1 LSFRRIKADSRL
13 EVTVSLKITQ
23 EFIVALLIAAWIHVA
38 LFFVFVLLLVFDLFE
53 DRVFIG
59 KDVSP
64 KQEERLELTLVLDD
78 SEPEASLEVPILEP
92 VTEVT
97 SDQTRKEPRLV
108 EEKSFV
114 QTNLN
119 QVVEERPENPN
130 FIGQNNTMAS
140 SDREAVAG
148 ESELTALAGEKDP
161 QADLKSFDSNF
172 SDGENQPVGKL
183 SETPDSPN
191 ADPTQQ
197 PENEIDQE
205 AHDNAQVPEDSAKL
219 EETEMAETEDL
230 AELDQ
235 ALRALE
241 EALADDSPQ
250 QELVEPN
257 DLKKVSSKQAAPQNG
272 GFAPQAK
279 KTRVQGVIRATGV
292 GSLDVANTALGR
304 YQAAIYQK
312 LERSWQ
318 VEVIRNRSLIVPGNI
333 TLYFTVNQNGVVG
346 NRSWVSIN
354 GTSFAQRGMIVNA
367 LEKIEIAQMPP
378 EVLQE
383 LQGDTLELIVTFDY

>member
-1 LSFRRIKADSRL
+1 MTA
-13 EVTVSLKITQ
+13 SLKITQ

-38 LFFVFVLLLVFDLFE
+38 LFFVFVLLLVFDLFA

-78 SEPEASLEVPILEP
+78 SEPEASLEAPILEP

-97 SDQTRKEPRLV
+97 SDQVRREPRLV

-119 QVVEERPENPN
+119 QAVEERPENPN

-219 EETEMAETEDL
+219 EETKMAETEDL

>member
-1 LSFRRIKADSRL
+1 MTA
-13 EVTVSLKITQ
+13 SLKITQ

-38 LFFVFVLLLVFDLFE
+38 LFFVFVLLLVFDLFA

-78 SEPEASLEVPILEP
+78 PEPEASLEAPILEP

-97 SDQTRKEPRLV
+97 SDQARREPGLV

-119 QVVEERPENPN
+119 QAVEERPENPN

>member
-1 LSFRRIKADSRL
+1 MTA
-13 EVTVSLKITQ
+13 SLKITQ

-38 LFFVFVLLLVFDLFE
+38 LFFVFVLLLVFDLFA

-59 KDVSP
+59 NDVSP

-78 SEPEASLEVPILEP
+78 SEPESSLEAPILEP

-97 SDQTRKEPRLV
+97 SDQARREPRLV

-119 QVVEERPENPN
+119 QAVEERPENPN

-205 AHDNAQVPEDSAKL
+205 AHDNAQLPEDSAKL
-219 EETEMAETEDL
+219 EETKMAETEDL

>member
-1 LSFRRIKADSRL
+1 M
-13 EVTVSLKITQ
+13 EVTASLKITQ

-38 LFFVFVLLLVFDLFE
+38 LFFVFVLLLVFDLFA

-78 SEPEASLEVPILEP
+78 PEPEASLEAPILEP

-97 SDQTRKEPRLV
+97 SDQARREPGLV
-108 EEKSFV
+108 EEKSFI

-119 QVVEERPENPN
+119 QAVEERPENPN

>member
-1 LSFRRIKADSRL
+1 M
-13 EVTVSLKITQ
+13 
-23 EFIVALLIAAWIHVA
+23 ALLIAAWIHVA
-38 LFFVFVLLLVFDLFE
+38 LFFVFVLLLVFDLFA

-59 KDVSP
+59 NDVSP

-78 SEPEASLEVPILEP
+78 SEPESSLEAPILEP

-97 SDQTRKEPRLV
+97 SDQARREPRLV

-119 QVVEERPENPN
+119 QAVEERPENPN

-205 AHDNAQVPEDSAKL
+205 AHDNSQVPEDSAKL
-219 EETEMAETEDL
+219 EETKMAETEDL

>member
-1 LSFRRIKADSRL
+1 L
-13 EVTVSLKITQ
+13 EVTASLKITQ

-38 LFFVFVLLLVFDLFE
+38 LFFVFVLLLVFDLFA

-78 SEPEASLEVPILEP
+78 SDPEASLEAPISEP

-97 SDQTRKEPRLV
+97 SDQVRREPRLV

-119 QVVEERPENPN
+119 QAVEERPENPN

-191 ADPTQQ
+191 ADPTQH

-219 EETEMAETEDL
+219 EETKMAETEDL

>member
-1 LSFRRIKADSRL
+1 
-13 EVTVSLKITQ
+13 VTASLKITQ

-38 LFFVFVLLLVFDLFE
+38 LFFVFVLLLVFDLFA

-78 SEPEASLEVPILEP
+78 SEPEASLEAPILEP

-97 SDQTRKEPRLV
+97 SDQARREPRLV

-119 QVVEERPENPN
+119 QAVEERPENPN

-172 SDGENQPVGKL
+172 NDGEDQPVGKL
-183 SETPDSPN
+183 SETQDSPS

-197 PENEIDQE
+197 PENEIDQG
-205 AHDNAQVPEDSAKL
+205 AHDNSQVPEDSPKL
-219 EETEMAETEDL
+219 EETKMAETEDL

>member
-1 LSFRRIKADSRL
+1 M
-13 EVTVSLKITQ
+13 TVSLKITQ

-38 LFFVFVLLLVFDLFE
+38 LFFVFVLLLVFDLFA

-78 SEPEASLEVPILEP
+78 SEPEASLEAPILEP

-97 SDQTRKEPRLV
+97 SDQSRREPRLV

-119 QVVEERPENPN
+119 QAVEERPENPN

-183 SETPDSPN
+183 SETQDSPS

-197 PENEIDQE
+197 PENEIDQG
-205 AHDNAQVPEDSAKL
+205 AHDNSQVPEDSAKL
-219 EETEMAETEDL
+219 EETKMSETEDL

-250 QELVEPN
+250 QELVEPH

>member
-1 LSFRRIKADSRL
+1 MTA
-13 EVTVSLKITQ
+13 SLKITQ

-38 LFFVFVLLLVFDLFE
+38 LFFVFVLLLVFDLFA

-59 KDVSP
+59 NDVSP

-78 SEPEASLEVPILEP
+78 SEPESSLEAPILEP

-97 SDQTRKEPRLV
+97 SDQARREPRLV

-119 QVVEERPENPN
+119 QAVEERPENPN

-205 AHDNAQVPEDSAKL
+205 AHDNSQVPEDSAKL
-219 EETEMAETEDL
+219 EETKMAETEDL

>member
-1 LSFRRIKADSRL
+1 M
-13 EVTVSLKITQ
+13 EVTASLKITQ

-38 LFFVFVLLLVFDLFE
+38 LFFVFVLLLVFDLFA

-59 KDVSP
+59 NDVSP

-78 SEPEASLEVPILEP
+78 SEPESSLEAPILEP

-97 SDQTRKEPRLV
+97 SDQARREPRLV

-119 QVVEERPENPN
+119 QAVEERPENPN

-205 AHDNAQVPEDSAKL
+205 AHDNAQLPEDSAKL
-219 EETEMAETEDL
+219 EETKMAETEDL

>member
-1 LSFRRIKADSRL
+1 MTA
-13 EVTVSLKITQ
+13 SLKITQ

-38 LFFVFVLLLVFDLFE
+38 LFFVFVLLLVFDLFA

-78 SEPEASLEVPILEP
+78 SEPEASLEAPISEP

-97 SDQTRKEPRLV
+97 SDQVRREPRLV

-119 QVVEERPENPN
+119 QAVEERPENPN

-191 ADPTQQ
+191 ADPTQH

-219 EETEMAETEDL
+219 EETKMAETEDL

>member
-1 LSFRRIKADSRL
+1 M
-13 EVTVSLKITQ
+13 EVTASLKITQ

-38 LFFVFVLLLVFDLFE
+38 LFFVFVLLLVFDLFA
-53 DRVFIG
+53 DQVFIG

-78 SEPEASLEVPILEP
+78 SEPETSLEAPILEP

-97 SDQTRKEPRLV
+97 SDQARREPRLV

-119 QVVEERPENPN
+119 QAVEERPENPN

-191 ADPTQQ
+191 VDPTQH

-205 AHDNAQVPEDSAKL
+205 AHDNAQVPEDSANL
-219 EETEMAETEDL
+219 EETKMAETEDL

>member
-1 LSFRRIKADSRL
+1 
-13 EVTVSLKITQ
+13 VTASLKITQ

-38 LFFVFVLLLVFDLFE
+38 LFFVFVLLLVFDLFA

-78 SEPEASLEVPILEP
+78 PEPEASLEAPILEP

-97 SDQTRKEPRLV
+97 SDQARREPGLV
-108 EEKSFV
+108 EEKSFI

-119 QVVEERPENPN
+119 QAVEERPENPN

>member
-1 LSFRRIKADSRL
+1 MTA
-13 EVTVSLKITQ
+13 SLKITQ

-38 LFFVFVLLLVFDLFE
+38 LFFVFVLLLVFDLFA

-78 SEPEASLEVPILEP
+78 PEPEASLEAPILEP

-97 SDQTRKEPRLV
+97 SDQARREPGLV
-108 EEKSFV
+108 EEKSFI

-119 QVVEERPENPN
+119 QAVEERPENPN

-219 EETEMAETEDL
+219 EETKMAETEDL

>member
-1 LSFRRIKADSRL
+1 
-13 EVTVSLKITQ
+13 VTASLKITQ

-38 LFFVFVLLLVFDLFE
+38 LFFVFVLLLVFDLFA

-78 SEPEASLEVPILEP
+78 SEPEASLEAPILEP

-97 SDQTRKEPRLV
+97 SDQARREPRLV

-119 QVVEERPENPN
+119 QAVEERPENPN

-197 PENEIDQE
+197 SENEIDQE
-205 AHDNAQVPEDSAKL
+205 AHDTAQVPEDSPKL
-219 EETEMAETEDL
+219 EETKMAETEDL
-230 AELDQ
+230 AQLDQ

-257 DLKKVSSKQAAPQNG
+257 DLKKVSSKQVSPQNG

-333 TLYFTVNQNGVVG
+333 TLYFTVDQDGVVG

>member
-1 LSFRRIKADSRL
+1 
-13 EVTVSLKITQ
+13 VTASLKITQ

-38 LFFVFVLLLVFDLFE
+38 LFFVFVLLLVFDLFA

-78 SEPEASLEVPILEP
+78 SEPEASLEAPISEP

-97 SDQTRKEPRLV
+97 SDQVRREPRLV

-119 QVVEERPENPN
+119 QAVEERPENPN

-191 ADPTQQ
+191 ADPTQH

-219 EETEMAETEDL
+219 EETKMAETEDL

>member
-1 LSFRRIKADSRL
+1 
-13 EVTVSLKITQ
+13 VTASLKITQ

-38 LFFVFVLLLVFDLFE
+38 LFFVFVLLLVFDLFA

-78 SEPEASLEVPILEP
+78 SEPEASLEAPILEP

-97 SDQTRKEPRLV
+97 SDQARREPRLV

-119 QVVEERPENPN
+119 QAVEERPENPN

-172 SDGENQPVGKL
+172 NDGENQPVGKL
-183 SETPDSPN
+183 SETQDSPS

-197 PENEIDQE
+197 PENEIDQG
-205 AHDNAQVPEDSAKL
+205 AHDNSQVPEDSPKL
-219 EETEMAETEDL
+219 EETKMAETEDL

>member
-1 LSFRRIKADSRL
+1 
-13 EVTVSLKITQ
+13 VTASLKITQ

-205 AHDNAQVPEDSAKL
+205 AHDNSQVPEDSAKL
-219 EETEMAETEDL
+219 EETKMSETEDL

>member
-1 LSFRRIKADSRL
+1 MTA
-13 EVTVSLKITQ
+13 SLKITQ

-38 LFFVFVLLLVFDLFE
+38 LFFVFVLLLVFDLFA

-78 SEPEASLEVPILEP
+78 SDPEASLEAPISEP

-97 SDQTRKEPRLV
+97 SDQVRREPRLV

-119 QVVEERPENPN
+119 QAVEERPENPN